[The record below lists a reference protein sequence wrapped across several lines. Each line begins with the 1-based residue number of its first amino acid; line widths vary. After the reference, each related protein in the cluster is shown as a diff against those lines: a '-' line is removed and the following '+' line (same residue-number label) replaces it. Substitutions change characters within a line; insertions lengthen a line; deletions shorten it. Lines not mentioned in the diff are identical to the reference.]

1 MAPPRKHH
9 FVPQFYLRRF
19 TDNDEKI
26 CVIEKAQSP
35 RDWSTSTENTGA
47 KRDYHTL
54 DWIDREPDTEHI
66 EKNLATIEGNQNVL
80 LKSILEN
87 PKSYV
92 NRKKELSS
100 FIALMHLRVPEHR
113 DFIERMLSES
123 VVAVIR
129 KLLRDGK
136 LPEMP
141 DSLKKLAEESNGDTF
156 HPVISN
162 WKIMEFMYDDRF
174 QTQITKL
181 CSGMNFRL
189 LSTDGELEFITSDT
203 PVVLFDR
210 DYGRK
215 RPYVSSF
222 GMKSIQV
229 SIPLSKSFVLVLDR
243 ESEEGCFIADSSTVR
258 EFNRRMT
265 INAKNYIFMKDLTNE
280 FKDDLSK
287 LWNKNSGS
295 KIDVLDFGEGCD
307 ILSRYIPVHE
317 KQMIELI

>member
-1 MAPPRKHH
+1 MARPRKHH

-35 RDWSTSTENTGA
+35 RDWYTSTENTGA

-54 DWIDREPDTEHI
+54 DWMDAEADTEHI
-66 EKNLATIEGNQNVL
+66 EKNLATIEGNQNEL
-80 LKSILEN
+80 LKSIIED
-87 PKSYV
+87 PDSCMS
-92 NRKKELSS
+92 RKKELSS

-113 DFIERMLSES
+113 NFIERMLSES
-123 VVAVIR
+123 VAAVGR
-129 KLLRDGK
+129 NLLRNGK

-141 DSLKKLAEESNGDTF
+141 ESLKKLAEENNGDIF
-156 HPVISN
+156 CPQISN
-162 WKIMEFMYDDRF
+162 WKIMEFMFDDRF
-174 QTQITKL
+174 QAQIINL
-181 CSGMNFRL
+181 CSSMNFRL

-210 DYGRK
+210 DYEK
-215 RPYVSSF
+215 KKPYGSSF

-229 SIPLSKSFVLVLDR
+229 SIPLSKSSVLVLDR
-243 ESEEGCFIADSSTVR
+243 ESEEACFVADSSTVR

-265 INAKNYIFMKDLTNE
+265 INAKNYIFMRDLTDG

-287 LWNKNSGS
+287 LWNQNSGS
-295 KIDVLDFGEGCD
+295 KTDVLDYDEGCD

-317 KQMIELI
+317 GQMSELK